1 MWSFFFLLN
10 FILQHKNKIKSN
22 NKKNNYMNQLL
33 RLPML
38 KYTHRKKSTYVKEK
52 KKKKK

>member
-22 NKKNNYMNQLL
+22 NKKNNYMNQWL
-33 RLPML
+33 RLPLL
-38 KYTHRKKSTYVKEK
+38 KYTHTEEK
-52 KKKKK
+52 KYIFKKNK